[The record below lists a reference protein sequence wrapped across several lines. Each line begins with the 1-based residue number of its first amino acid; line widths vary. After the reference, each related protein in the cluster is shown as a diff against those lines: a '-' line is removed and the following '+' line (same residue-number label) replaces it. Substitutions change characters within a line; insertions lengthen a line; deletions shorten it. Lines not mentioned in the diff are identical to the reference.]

1 MPDRGFRLDG
11 RVAVVTGA
19 AGVIGIATMRLLA
32 ERGARIVAVDRLQR
46 EVQAAVADLPPSAQ
60 ALAVAA
66 DVTREDEVDGYVRAA
81 VDKFGTIDVFY
92 NNAGVEGEITRITK
106 YPLEAF
112 RKVIDVNV
120 IGVFL
125 GLKHVLP
132 VMLKQNKGSIIN
144 GLDCRPGRNT
154 RNCGLHRQQACG
166 DRPHQE
172 RGRGM
177 HRNRR
182 ARELRLSR
190 IDR

>member
-1 MPDRGFRLDG
+1 MRLCACRTFSARATDGIVGAKQGSRAASENGGNGGKQMPDRGFRLDG
-11 RVAVVTGA
+11 RIAVVTGA

-32 ERGARIVAVDRLQR
+32 ERGARIVAVDRLER
-46 EVQAAVADLPPSAQ
+46 EVQAAIADLPSSAQ

-125 GLKHVLP
+125 GP
-132 VMLKQNKGSIIN
+132 STF
-144 GLDCRPGRNT
+144 CR
-154 RNCGLHRQQACG
+154 
-166 DRPHQE
+166 
-172 RGRGM
+172 
-177 HRNRR
+177 
-182 ARELRLSR
+182 
-190 IDR
+190 